1 MNQIIDLIKG
11 IHPGVYLE
19 RELQK
24 RKLAKGRFALSV
36 NEYPQTLGDITKGK
50 RKMNVYLALKI
61 EKALGLEEGFLM
73 ILQTYY
79 DIKQVKMK
87 LSDKLVPVISIF
99 RPALFWDTNI
109 NKINWI
115 TQKEAILKRV
125 MERGNELEQKEIT
138 RFYKSPK
145 LQNFLQNE

>member
-1 MNQIIDLIKG
+1 MNQIIELIKG
-11 IHPGVYLE
+11 IHPGVYLA

-50 RKMNVYLALKI
+50 RKMNVSLALKI
-61 EKALGLEEGFLM
+61 ERALGLEEGFLM

-87 LSDKLVPVISIF
+87 LADKLKPIISVF
-99 RPALFWDTNI
+99 RPALFWDTSI
-109 NKINWI
+109 NKINWLA
-115 TQKEAILKRV
+115 QKEAILKRV
-125 MERGNELEQKEIT
+125 MERGNELEKKEII
-138 RFYKSPK
+138 RFYNSPE
-145 LQNFLQNE
+145 LQNLLPNE

>member
-1 MNQIIDLIKG
+1 MNQIIELIKG

-87 LSDKLVPVISIF
+87 LSDKLAPVISIF